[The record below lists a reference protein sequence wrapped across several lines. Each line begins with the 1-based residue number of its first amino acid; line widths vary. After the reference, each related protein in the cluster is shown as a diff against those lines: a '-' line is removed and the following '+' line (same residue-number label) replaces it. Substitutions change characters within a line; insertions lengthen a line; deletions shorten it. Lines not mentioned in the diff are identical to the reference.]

1 MATAEN
7 NRKLENLVEQKILEF
22 FGDPDSGL
30 TLNKSFLTM
39 LNKRM
44 QKNQKLTSH
53 ADVLKK
59 YGLR

>member
-1 MATAEN
+1 MATAKN
-7 NRKLENLVEQKILEF
+7 SGDLESKIEQKMLEF

-30 TLNKSFLTM
+30 TLKKSFLLTVH
-39 LNKRM
+39 KRM